1 MKFESI
7 VVDSGLL
14 KRSSQADLL
23 EDNLTD
29 HDAEE
34 AALRALNR
42 MGSHKASAPTSGGN
56 VPRQNAPRQNDQ
68 QLRLSPRAG
77 QDAAGQFRKRRFV
90 RDGDVQVE
98 HNPFSR
104 PAARTTSAQSGDS
117 ETKLANRALEAER
130 RARNDAERQVQEL
143 ETHQRS
149 LETRL
154 GHAQVLV
161 AELKENLATREA
173 ELAAMRLE
181 LAGEQLALQQA
192 RADIKALRQ
201 QTRSVPQKN
210 VASPRDVEM
219 DEEGQQPVKWWKD

>member
-1 MKFESI
+1 M
-7 VVDSGLL
+7 DSGLL
-14 KRSSQADLL
+14 KRSPQADLL

-42 MGSHKASAPTSGGN
+42 MGSHKANAPASGN
-56 VPRQNAPRQNDQ
+56 SAPRQNDQ
-68 QLRLSPRAG
+68 QLRLTPRSG

-104 PAARTTSAQSGDS
+104 PSARNAPAHSGDS
-117 ETKLANRALEAER
+117 ETKLNNRALEAER

-161 AELKENLATREA
+161 AELKESLATREA
-173 ELAAMRLE
+173 ELAAVKME

-192 RADIKALRQ
+192 HAEIRALRQ
-201 QTRSVPQKN
+201 QAKSAPSKTASVQ
-210 VASPRDVEM
+210 REVEA
-219 DEEGQQPVKWWKD
+219 DEEGQKPVKWWKD